1 MKPTEKEK
9 NDVELKVCVRAIVCE
24 KPGQQAEAAK
34 QNQPALTNQSGLH

>member
-9 NDVELKVCVRAIVCE
+9 NDVELSVCVCVCE
-24 KPGQQAEAAK
+24 KPGQQAKAAK